1 MQTVLQEVEAKFI
14 VRRPAQVDD
23 VLRTLDTLG
32 YTIELDREITHT
44 DTYFDTR
51 DLSIFRAGWALR
63 CRETDNANTLM
74 LKSVNSGAHTV
85 FVRKEVKQPIADGTD
100 PAARKLPAGPVA
112 DLLGKTGA
120 GSKRTRLFTI
130 RTQRTVYRVASGGPQ
145 ITRLEMDLD
154 HSVIEPINA
163 RRSAPGRLVFT
174 ELELE
179 LDAGD
184 VAGLEGLARHLVDEA
199 RLIPARS
206 SKFERGLWAAGLDPE
221 QAGKPGKR
229 RRFNGKDAFADLL
242 YWYLGKRR
250 QSLSRHRPIACEGI
264 HPEGVHKMRVAIR
277 RTRAMLTAFD
287 DILPR
292 KVAKSLDRDL
302 KWIAGQL
309 GAARDAD
316 VCAMAISDIHAA
328 LPTGSEAAIA
338 PYVDYLRQGTLD
350 AYNDLAVVL
359 CGRRYLATMDSLD
372 RFVSAGATR
381 DPELTIAKASQR
393 YVRPAISKTLR
404 RGDRIGRRSTS
415 RELHKL
421 RIRTKRLRYLL
432 DLFSKGQPRKW
443 QATISA
449 LEKLQDLLGEHQDAC
464 TARQR
469 LDAFAASLPAR
480 KSTRA
485 LWLSTGRLMQRED
498 DRIAA
503 CRRRFPAAWSR
514 FRKAVG

>member
-1 MQTVLQEVEAKFI
+1 
-14 VRRPAQVDD
+14 
-23 VLRTLDTLG
+23 
-32 YTIELDREITHT
+32 
-44 DTYFDTR
+44 
-51 DLSIFRAGWALR
+51 
-63 CRETDNANTLM
+63 
-74 LKSVNSGAHTV
+74 
-85 FVRKEVKQPIADGTD
+85 
-100 PAARKLPAGPVA
+100 
-112 DLLGKTGA
+112 
-120 GSKRTRLFTI
+120 
-130 RTQRTVYRVASGGPQ
+130 
-145 ITRLEMDLD
+145 MDLD
-154 HSVIEPINA
+154 RSVIEPINA
-163 RRSAPGRLVFT
+163 RRSAPGRLAFT

-206 SKFERGLWAAGLDPE
+206 SKFERGLWASGLDPE

-229 RRFNGKDAFADLL
+229 RRFKGKDAFADML
-242 YWYLGKRR
+242 YWYLGERR
-250 QSLSRHRPIACEGI
+250 QSLARHRPIACEGI

-292 KVAKSLDRDL
+292 KAAKSLDRDL

-350 AYNDLAVVL
+350 AYNGLADVL
-359 CGRRYLATMDSLD
+359 CGRRYLATSNSLD
-372 RFVSAGATR
+372 RFISAGATCNA
-381 DPELTIAKASQR
+381 ELTIAKASQR
-393 YVRPAISKTLR
+393 FVRPAIRKTLR
-404 RGDRIGRRSTS
+404 LGNRIDRCATS

-432 DLFSKGQPRKW
+432 DLGISGQPRKVL
-443 QATISA
+443 ATISA
-449 LEKLQDLLGEHQDAC
+449 LQKLQDLLGEHQDAC
-464 TARQR
+464 TAGQR

-480 KSTRA
+480 KGTRA
-485 LWLSTGRLMQRED
+485 LWLATGRLMQRED

-514 FRKAVG
+514 FRRAAG